1 MLVFLGIVRRIHLGW
16 FIVLLL
22 VLILEHKAPTW
33 FVVICLFVSIPFYF
47 LLVLFTHL
55 YLKTGLN
62 YYLEKGWAG
71 SLLSNSGEKYFS
83 TFLFCIVLDILSP
96 ISCFTSYFGGFKGRI
111 LSIISTYITILFY
124 FILYLIIT

>member
-1 MLVFLGIVRRIHLGW
+1 MLAFLGIMRRIHLGW

-22 VLILEHKAPTW
+22 SLFLKHKAHVW
-33 FVVICLFVSIPFYF
+33 FVVICLLVSVPLYF

-62 YYLEKGWAG
+62 FYLEKGFEG
-71 SLLSNSGEKYFS
+71 SLLNGRGEKYFS

-96 ISCFTSYFGGFKGRI
+96 IMCFTSYFGGFKGRI
-111 LSIISTYITILFY
+111 ISVISTYVTMLFY
-124 FILYLIIT
+124 YIVYCFI